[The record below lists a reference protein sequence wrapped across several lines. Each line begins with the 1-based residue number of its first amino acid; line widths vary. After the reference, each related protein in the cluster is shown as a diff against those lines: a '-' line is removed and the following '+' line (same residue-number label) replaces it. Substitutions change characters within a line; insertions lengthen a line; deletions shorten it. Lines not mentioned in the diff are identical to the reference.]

1 MRSRASP
8 FWEVLSKIC
17 WRLKIQS
24 ESPRS
29 RFLCVK
35 SIHSMPTADVG
46 DIFRVVAISVSKLV
60 VSGGLSA
67 WVFRQLEHQKKIKNP
82 DSVLKG
88 LAVVNTNLLIPL
100 FIFTR
105 CSMGLTADLVM
116 QLWVVPLL
124 TLAFMSIGYLSGV
137 AATRLSAAPRA
148 MWPTMVTMVTFSN
161 VVGMPLPL
169 LESLISGL
177 FGQQAAEAQARGAS
191 FLFLCNVAQS
201 VTMWSLAGPML
212 RHGGPFA
219 RPHEDG
225 SQSGIIL
232 ESSTRSDQPPPDEGV
247 GRGRRPKIVWRAPK
261 HSRLTT
267 VEHGAMQ
274 PSEEDPSVG
283 AKLEAAMDAE
293 EVQSAAR
300 PPRTPSTL
308 WGRIRASPFIDGMLA
323 VRNAINR
330 PAAASLMGIL
340 VGCTPLRYVFVE
352 EAAPM
357 RWLIDS
363 LELLGTG
370 GIPLIIFVLGATL
383 SKGGGNGGSVG
394 DMPRAAVVATLL
406 AKLVLVPVL
415 NICLIY
421 ACTYAGVLTRGI
433 DGLLPLTMVIV
444 GASPTAMN
452 ISMIATMQG
461 TGHREVAMLMFYQYV
476 LAIVTVSLFASVGL
490 LLFLT

>member
-1 MRSRASP
+1 
-8 FWEVLSKIC
+8 
-17 WRLKIQS
+17 
-24 ESPRS
+24 
-29 RFLCVK
+29 
-35 SIHSMPTADVG
+35 
-46 DIFRVVAISVSKLV
+46 
-60 VSGGLSA
+60 
-67 WVFRQLEHQKKIKNP
+67 
-82 DSVLKG
+82 
-88 LAVVNTNLLIPL
+88 
-100 FIFTR
+100 
-105 CSMGLTADLVM
+105 
-116 QLWVVPLL
+116 
-124 TLAFMSIGYLSGV
+124 
-137 AATRLSAAPRA
+137 
-148 MWPTMVTMVTFSN
+148 MVTFSN

-177 FGQQAAEAQARGAS
+177 FGQQAAEAQVRGAS

-308 WGRIRASPFIDGMLA
+308 WGRIRASPFIHGMLA

>member
-1 MRSRASP
+1 
-8 FWEVLSKIC
+8 
-17 WRLKIQS
+17 
-24 ESPRS
+24 
-29 RFLCVK
+29 
-35 SIHSMPTADVG
+35 MPTADVG

-82 DSVLKG
+82 DSVLKD

-177 FGQQAAEAQARGAS
+177 FGQQAAEAQVRGAS

-232 ESSTRSDQPPPDEGV
+232 ESSTRSDQPPPNEGV
-247 GRGRRPKIVWRAPK
+247 GRGRRPKIMWRAPK

-274 PSEEDPSVG
+274 PSDEDPSVG

-394 DMPRAAVVATLL
+394 DMPRAEVVATLL

>member
-1 MRSRASP
+1 
-8 FWEVLSKIC
+8 
-17 WRLKIQS
+17 
-24 ESPRS
+24 
-29 RFLCVK
+29 
-35 SIHSMPTADVG
+35 MPTADVG

-82 DSVLKG
+82 DSVLKD

-177 FGQQAAEAQARGAS
+177 FGQQAAEAQVRGAS

-232 ESSTRSDQPPPDEGV
+232 ESSTRSDQPPPNEGV
-247 GRGRRPKIVWRAPK
+247 GRGRRPKIMWRAPK

-274 PSEEDPSVG
+274 PSDEDPSVG
-283 AKLEAAMDAE
+283 AKLEAAMDTE

-308 WGRIRASPFIDGMLA
+308 WGRIRASPFIHGMLA

>member
-1 MRSRASP
+1 M
-8 FWEVLSKIC
+8 KTT
-17 WRLKIQS
+17 
-24 ESPRS
+24 
-29 RFLCVK
+29 
-35 SIHSMPTADVG
+35 HSMPTADVG

-82 DSVLKG
+82 DSVLKD

-177 FGQQAAEAQARGAS
+177 FGQQAAEAQVRGAS

-308 WGRIRASPFIDGMLA
+308 WGRIRASPFIHGMLA

>member
-1 MRSRASP
+1 
-8 FWEVLSKIC
+8 
-17 WRLKIQS
+17 
-24 ESPRS
+24 
-29 RFLCVK
+29 
-35 SIHSMPTADVG
+35 MPTADVG

-82 DSVLKG
+82 DSVLKD

-177 FGQQAAEAQARGAS
+177 FGQQAAEAQVRGAS

-232 ESSTRSDQPPPDEGV
+232 ESSTRSDQPPPNEGV
-247 GRGRRPKIVWRAPK
+247 GRGRRPKIMWRAPK

-274 PSEEDPSVG
+274 PSDEDPSVG

-308 WGRIRASPFIDGMLA
+308 WGRIRASPFIHGMLA

>member
-1 MRSRASP
+1 
-8 FWEVLSKIC
+8 
-17 WRLKIQS
+17 
-24 ESPRS
+24 
-29 RFLCVK
+29 
-35 SIHSMPTADVG
+35 MPTADVG

-82 DSVLKG
+82 DSVLKD

-124 TLAFMSIGYLSGV
+124 TLAFMSVGYLSGV

-177 FGQQAAEAQARGAS
+177 FGQQAAEAQVRGAS

-274 PSEEDPSVG
+274 PSDEDPSVG

>member
-1 MRSRASP
+1 
-8 FWEVLSKIC
+8 
-17 WRLKIQS
+17 
-24 ESPRS
+24 
-29 RFLCVK
+29 
-35 SIHSMPTADVG
+35 MPTADVG

-82 DSVLKG
+82 DSVLKD

-177 FGQQAAEAQARGAS
+177 FGQQAAEAQVRGAS

-232 ESSTRSDQPPPDEGV
+232 ESSTRSDQPPPNEGV
-247 GRGRRPKIVWRAPK
+247 GRGRRPKIMWRAPK

-274 PSEEDPSVG
+274 PSDEDPSVG
-283 AKLEAAMDAE
+283 AKLEAAMDTE

>member
-1 MRSRASP
+1 
-8 FWEVLSKIC
+8 
-17 WRLKIQS
+17 
-24 ESPRS
+24 
-29 RFLCVK
+29 
-35 SIHSMPTADVG
+35 MPTADVG

-82 DSVLKG
+82 DSVLKD

-177 FGQQAAEAQARGAS
+177 FGQQAAEARVRGAS

-261 HSRLTT
+261 HSRLTM

-308 WGRIRASPFIDGMLA
+308 WGRIRASPFIHGMLA